1 MNNNKAHVPAKAGTP
16 FVFYAPI
23 KLGPNF
29 RWGMHVLIFIFI
41 CLPLHAGVL
50 QRAKCTVAPQSATV
64 WIENEREWKAIKMS
78 NAFSFVVDDMD
89 ENKGAAIFVDDNG
102 KSKLGLKVGQGF
114 LFFSGLTPRGSPYD
128 ITLLKENSPKGMP
141 VSYVVHTPQANK
153 SLAVS
158 VYTGY
163 CVGY

>member
-1 MNNNKAHVPAKAGTP
+1 MKKLFLFLSL
-16 FVFYAPI
+16 FVFA
-23 KLGPNF
+23 
-29 RWGMHVLIFIFI
+29 
-41 CLPLHAGVL
+41 LPLQAGVL
-50 QRAKCTVAPQSATV
+50 QRAKCTVAPQSASV
-64 WIENEREWKAIKMS
+64 WIENEREWKAIKMA

-89 ENKGAAIFVDDNG
+89 ERQGTAAFIDENG

-114 LFFSGLTPRGSPYD
+114 LAFAGNTPRGSPFD

-153 SLAVS
+153 SLAIS
-158 VYTGY
+158 LYAGY